1 MKEHKTDVFLAILLA
16 VSTLACIIAWNAEIL
31 VLFYITAVPFFCGQL
46 LLCRMTSRNWLRL
59 LPALPVAT
67 LAGMA
72 LFYLVR
78 DSGWDRL
85 GALIF
90 GLAAIAP
97 AVGIALGWC
106 VWWIC
111 RVRHKRRQHEGA

>member
-1 MKEHKTDVFLAILLA
+1 MRYRIDLLLA
-16 VSTLACIIAWNAEIL
+16 LAMTLSTIGCVVAWYDNPAWL
-31 VLFYITAVPFFCGQL
+31 LYVTAVPFFCVQL
-46 LLCRMTSRNWLRL
+46 LLCRLSKRRQIRIVPM
-59 LPALPVAT
+59 LPVVI

-72 LFYLVR
+72 LFCLVR

-97 AVGIALGWC
+97 TVGIALGWC
-106 VWWIC
+106 VWWFFD
-111 RVRHKRRQHEGA
+111 RRKRA